1 MATPHI
7 YLTAAPVDADFAKKL
22 AEGLRARGW
31 RIFDAANDGEPGDVR
46 PEIQAKMLHGAPW
59 VVLLRG
65 AENLAWL
72 STFIESLKKKQ
83 DDPEGVRLIPVDLQ
97 KGAGPL
103 PQGWNILQQINATD
117 RKVDP
122 VIAAIDRLARDKG
135 LAKLGSN
142 AIPVALIGVREEVGD
157 ELAKVEA
164 WLKQRRSQVARVV
177 RVEPGDP
184 QARHLLESCPLR
196 VLLIGAS
203 TGGEKGAALLEE
215 VLGQPNVV
223 ALRLGSLTEESMER
237 WEDDHHRRKS
247 IIKKCNLR
255 YTPPESPI
263 DALRPPVEKALED
276 LVPPPPGGNY
286 HLESWERAYLE
297 AKLDNWRIGRVG
309 VLQALARNRP
319 MDRAALYVPL
329 DGVSSRR
336 SLAKK
341 SKRAAEEKEEAIAA
355 ERLLTQLPKAVL
367 VAEAGMGKTVLL
379 QHLAYI
385 LALLHLEQPL
395 PPHQLDLAP
404 LERGRPLLPIP
415 IFVEARQLAKIAL
428 EKGTGAAVQHL
439 IAAEMPEAPMEKIC
453 EAQRQGRYYL
463 LVDSLD
469 EVPADEGAEKVV
481 EVLQGLQGS
490 PGPIVLS
497 SRPAAERAVALPQG
511 YDRVDLAPLEP
522 EQRRRLI
529 GNWCALQGGEGI
541 EAAEVDSALGGLS
554 EFFPEG
560 DGRSPLENPLLLTC
574 TLLVYVDGRSL
585 PEDRAELYD
594 KLVERLCHTRDL
606 AGKKA
611 AERRE
616 LLSVV
621 GLAMQEHGGT
631 AVPVR
636 VAATALT
643 KLGKSH
649 LKSQAQ
655 AESEL
660 SQLSAAT
667 SLLRFEES
675 SKGQLVRPWH
685 RSFQEYLA
693 AFRLCTLG
701 KSAETVADDLVQNL
715 AHLPAWEGTL
725 RFVPGCLDPVASRTY
740 VDRLAQKARV
750 EADPLRSGR
759 LWALVADAL
768 AEHRHSTFKGTTFLE
783 NLPEEVARVYEAK
796 GAYWAWTDRVLA
808 LEALGKVGDPRLKE
822 ENAWVFVEGLW
833 VRRWPVTVG
842 EYATFLKDQTFA
854 HPRWWDA
861 AAPRPGQPAT
871 WERQVHH
878 PNRPVVAVTWWEA
891 RAYARWFAV
900 RGKLPTIGEID
911 LPSSEEWE
919 RIARRDHGGEYPWG
933 KPEPGEKNE
942 ARAAYNWGTDG
953 PTAATPAGAFP
964 TGHAGGLWDLAG
976 NVWEWCSTAYAG
988 PLLPLRQ
995 RVAEDGS
1002 LRKPEEAAPL

>member
-1 MATPHI
+1 
-7 YLTAAPVDADFAKKL
+7 
-22 AEGLRARGW
+22 
-31 RIFDAANDGEPGDVR
+31 
-46 PEIQAKMLHGAPW
+46 MLEVAPW
-59 VVLLRG
+59 VVLLRSSN
-65 AENLAWL
+65 ELAWL
-72 STFIESLKKKQ
+72 GALVESIKKNQ
-83 DDPEGVRLIPVDLQ
+83 RDPAGVRLIPVNLR
-97 KGAGPL
+97 KL
-103 PQGWNILQQINATD
+103 PELDPSGWNVLHPINATD
-117 RKVDP
+117 RQVEP
-122 VIAAIDRLARDKG
+122 VIAEIDRVAKAKG
-135 LAKLGSN
+135 LAKMSSN
-142 AIPVALIGVREEVGD
+142 AIPVALIGVWEELGE
-157 ELAKVEA
+157 ELAKVEV
-164 WLKQRRSQVARVV
+164 WLKNRRSQVARVV

-184 QARHLLESCPLR
+184 QARLLLHTCPLR
-196 VLLIGAS
+196 ILLLGAS
-203 TGGEKGAALLEE
+203 TGGEKWAALLEE
-215 VLGQPNVV
+215 VLGQPDVI

-237 WEDDHHRRKS
+237 WEEDLPRRS
-247 IIKKCNLR
+247 RLSKKCILK
-255 YTPPESPI
+255 YTPPEGPI
-263 DALRPPVEKALED
+263 DHLRPSVEEALER
-276 LVPPPPGGNY
+276 LVPPPPGGNH

-297 AKLDNWRIGRVG
+297 AKVDNWRIGRVG
-309 VLQALARNRP
+309 VLHALARNRP

-329 DGVSSRR
+329 DGVSSRK
-336 SLAKK
+336 SPTKK
-341 SKRAAEEKEEAIAA
+341 AKRAAEEKEEAIAA

-385 LALLHLEQPL
+385 LSLLHLEQPP
-395 PPHQLDLAP
+395 PPHQLDLEP

-439 IAAEMPEAPMEKIC
+439 IAAEMPEASMDKIC

-481 EVLQGLQGS
+481 EVLQGLRGS
-490 PGPIVLS
+490 PAPILLS

-511 YDRVDLAPLEP
+511 YDRVDLAPLEQG
-522 EQRRRLI
+522 QRRRLI
-529 GNWCALQGGEGI
+529 GNWCALQGGEAI
-541 EAAEVDSALGGLS
+541 EAAEVDSALSGLS

-621 GLAMQEHGGT
+621 GLEMQHHGGT

-636 VAATALT
+636 FAARALMA
-643 KLGKSH
+643 LGKSH

-675 SKGQLVRPWH
+675 PEGQLVRPWH

-693 AFRLCTLG
+693 ALRICTLG
-701 KSAETVADDLVQNL
+701 NAPEQIAEALAKDLAQD
-715 AHLPAWEGTL
+715 PAWEGTL
-725 RFVPGCLDPVASRTY
+725 RFVPGCLDPEAARKYVRT
-740 VDRLAQKARV
+740 LAEKARA
-750 EADPLRSGR
+750 EAEPERAGR

-768 AEHRHSTFKGTTFLE
+768 AEHRRSTFKGTALLE
-783 NLPEEVARVYEAK
+783 QLPGEIATIYEQK
-796 GAYWAWTDRVLA
+796 GAQWAWTDRVLA
-808 LEALGKVGDPRLKE
+808 LEALGKVGDPRLTE
-822 ENAWVFVEGLW
+822 ENAWVKVEGLW

-842 EYATFLKDQTFA
+842 EYAAFLMDPTFA
-854 HPRWWDA
+854 HSRWWDA
-861 AAPRPGQPAT
+861 AAPLPDYPLG
-871 WERQVHH
+871 WERQIHH
-878 PNRPVVAVTWWEA
+878 RNRPVVYVSWWEA
-891 RAYARWFAV
+891 RAYARWSAV
-900 RGKLPTIGEID
+900 HGNRPAAGSLD

-919 RIARRDHGGEYPWG
+919 QIARRDHGGEYPWG
-933 KPEPGEKNE
+933 KEEPGEGNQ
-942 ARAAYNWGTDG
+942 ACAAYKWGTDG
-953 PTAATPAGAFP
+953 PKSATPVGAFP
-964 TGHAGGLWDLAG
+964 AGHAGGLWDLAG
-976 NVWEWCSTAYAG
+976 NVWEWCSTAFEG
-988 PLLPLRQ
+988 PQLPLRQ
-995 RVAEDGS
+995 RVAEDGG
-1002 LRKPEEAAPL
+1002 LKKPEADALLPMTPGLPPTAEITSVNGNGQLQG